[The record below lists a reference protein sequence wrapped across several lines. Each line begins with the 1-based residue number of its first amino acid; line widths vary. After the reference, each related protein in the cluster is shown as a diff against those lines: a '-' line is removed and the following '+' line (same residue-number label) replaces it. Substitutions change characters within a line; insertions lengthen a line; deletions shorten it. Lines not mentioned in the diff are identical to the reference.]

1 MLIGTTP
8 SYSWVLP
15 IHSSNIY
22 KLKITFTQCGESVL
36 VKRKDEC
43 DLKDKTLSV
52 TLTQEETFLFKE
64 RLKGEKKGIGVVQ
77 VRALAKDG
85 QVVGT
90 VPREFGIINC
100 NDDEVLE

>member
-8 SYSWVLP
+8 TYSWVLP
-15 IHSSNIY
+15 VDSSNIS
-22 KLKITFTQCGESVL
+22 KLKITFTQDDESVL

-43 DLKDKTLSV
+43 DLTDKKLSV
-52 TLTQEETFLFKE
+52 TLKQEETFLFKE
-64 RLKGEKKGIGVVQ
+64 RLKGKKKGVGVVQ

-85 QVVGT
+85 QVIGT
-90 VPREFGIINC
+90 VPREFGIVNC

>member
-8 SYSWVLP
+8 TYSWVLP
-15 IHSSNIY
+15 IHSSNIST
-22 KLKITFTQCGESVL
+22 LKVTFKQCDESVL

-43 DLKDKTLSV
+43 VLNDKTLSV

-64 RLKGEKKGIGVVQ
+64 RLEGKKKGKGVVQ

-85 QVVGT
+85 QVIGT
-90 VPREFGIINC
+90 VPREFGIVNC